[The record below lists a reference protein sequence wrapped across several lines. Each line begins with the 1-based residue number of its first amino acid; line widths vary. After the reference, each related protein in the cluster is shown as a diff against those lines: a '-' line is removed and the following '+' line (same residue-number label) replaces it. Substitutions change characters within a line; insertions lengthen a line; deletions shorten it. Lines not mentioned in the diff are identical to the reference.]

1 MNDEPTNLT
10 AVSDADLVLVERE
23 LGRGPQPRSTH
34 DLTGKLAF
42 EKTAAERTQD
52 VKKYDPYA
60 VYEVGD
66 FIEKEYN
73 EPLTIGSK
81 SVEHFE
87 GRVILKVAAKTHS
100 EHFNCDML
108 EVDYPGGGIFRK
120 YVDYMKKTRTQV
132 LLPANTEGRAQT
144 AEIMAKGDDPRLTE
158 LPMTE
163 RDLRTLEKNLRARL
177 AKDTNVFNWND
188 RWQLTAKRVEIPPE
202 KVQEIEAEITA
213 TGRSAS
219 TEDLVRKLFG
229 LEASSDLFD
238 LTCLSLAAL
247 LEKKHKKEFILLS
260 DADWGKWHL
269 KTILNDLPKGLA
281 LDAAMAAVPEM
292 DELEKP
298 EMSIVQAFPIKIY
311 LTWRE
316 IASGGIK
323 IPRSLGR
330 ELSRAREYVFT
341 DSEENKTYTLYYYPA
356 QSFFLGLQDFYAQHN
371 IPQGAS
377 LTLERTGPTTFK
389 FWVKKSKKKTSIIR
403 LAYDPETDEF
413 VDDGEEAYTF
423 AEPNK
428 IIYIERETL
437 SHVLPLTETRE
448 GFDLRDFVVTVF
460 RDPVLATSAHS
471 LHFLRAYHL
480 IDLIQQ
486 TTQEDVEYVLVNS
499 PEFTKS
505 DKKKGVFTYHEPYI
519 PEEEEALE
527 GAALE
532 GYEEATPEAYTP
544 EEAAL
549 EAVAEEIFG
558 FEPDTGLGTPRAA
571 AMTEPVVPPA
581 PGASKKGKE
590 FKKRKPKAEGDKGPR
605 PKKSERRVIEEKI
618 VEEESVQEALAA
630 VKEKE
635 EEGLEQQRAR
645 EKKEEFKPA
654 PQKEGPKFGIFGDLL
669 KTALKKKPEDEEGG
683 EAPEEQPEEPAA
695 EEKPEPEGE
704 EPK

>member
-1 MNDEPTNLT
+1 MHDEVTHLT
-10 AVSDADLVLVERE
+10 AVSDEDLALVERE
-23 LGRGPQPRSTH
+23 LSRSPQPQSTH
-34 DLTGKLAF
+34 DLAGKLAF
-42 EKTAAERTQD
+42 EKTATERTQD

-60 VYEVGD
+60 RYEVGD
-66 FIEKEYN
+66 MIEKDYN
-73 EPLTIGSK
+73 EPLTVGSK

-87 GRVILKVAAKTHS
+87 GRVILKVVAKVYS
-100 EHFNCDML
+100 KHFNCDML
-108 EVDYPGGGIFRK
+108 EVDYPGGGVFRK
-120 YVDYMKKTRTQV
+120 YIDYMKKTHTQV
-132 LLPANTEGRAQT
+132 MLPANCEGRDQAI
-144 AEIMAKGDDPRLTE
+144 EIMAKSEDPRLTE

-177 AKDTNVFNWND
+177 AKDPNVFTWND
-188 RWQLTAKRVEIPPE
+188 FWQLAAKRVDIPAE
-202 KVQEIEAEITA
+202 KIQEIEADFA
-213 TGRSAS
+213 AVGRSVS
-219 TEDLVRKLFG
+219 TEDLVRKHYG

-260 DADWGKWHL
+260 EAGWGKWHL
-269 KTILNDLPKGLA
+269 KSILNALPENLA
-281 LDAAMAAVPEM
+281 LSAPMAPVPEM

-323 IPRSLGR
+323 IPRSLGK
-330 ELSRAREYVFT
+330 ELSHAREYTFT
-341 DSEENKTYTLYYYPA
+341 DQEENKPYTLYYYPA
-356 QSFFLGLQDFYAQHN
+356 QSFFLGLQDFYTQYN

-377 LTLERTGPTTFK
+377 LTLERTGPATFK
-389 FWVKKSKKKTSIIR
+389 FWVKKSKKKMSVIR
-403 LAYDPETDEF
+403 LAYDAAQDEF
-413 VDDGEEAYTF
+413 ADNGEEAYTY

-437 SHVLPLTETRE
+437 AHVLPLTETRE
-448 GFDLRDFVVTVF
+448 GFDLRDLVVTIF

-480 IDLIQQ
+480 IDLVRQ
-486 TTQEDVEYVLVNS
+486 TTQEDVEYVLLNS

-505 DKKKGVFTYHEPYI
+505 DKKKGVFTYHEPFI
-519 PEEEEALE
+519 EEELPAE
-527 GAALE
+527 GAYAE
-532 GYEEATPEAYTP
+532 GYEEAVTEAYTP

-549 EAVAEEIFG
+549 EGVADELLG
-558 FEPDTGLGTPRAA
+558 VEPETGLEGLEEQRQPVMPPTPP
-571 AMTEPVVPPA
+571 E
-581 PGASKKGKE
+581 PGAAKKGGKE
-590 FKKRKPKAEGDKGPR
+590 FKKRKPKTEGDKGPR

-630 VKEKE
+630 VKEKADE
-635 EEGLEQQRAR
+635 TSEQQRAR

-654 PQKEGPKFGIFGDLL
+654 PKKEEPKFGIFADLL
-669 KTALKKKPEDEEGG
+669 KTALKKKPEDEAAEG
-683 EAPEEQPEEPAA
+683 EAPEEQPEE
-695 EEKPEPEGE
+695 KPEGE